1 MRLAPQFEKSLSWR
15 LTVLFAVLL
24 IAGMGFVQSVHL
36 HDELSP
42 SRADRSHCA
51 LCVFSHSPAV
61 MTTAGPAPIPVP
73 DVIYLHFAEPQLHSR
88 LLVAVVSIRPPP
100 SL

>member
-1 MRLAPQFEKSLSWR
+1 MKLAPQFEKSLRWR
-15 LTVLFAVLL
+15 LTVVFAALL
-24 IAGMGFVQSVHL
+24 IAGMGFAQSVHL
-36 HDELSP
+36 HEDLSP

-61 MTTAGPAPIPVP
+61 VTAAGPAPTLVP
-73 DVIYLHFAEPQLHSR
+73 GYIFLHSAEPQLHSR
-88 LLVAVVSIRPPP
+88 LRVAIASIRPPP